1 VASCEWVA
9 ARRMDARGAAVYH
22 GGMQDTCVVELRAV
36 AWDVELTEPFG
47 IATGVQTRACNV
59 LVEVRLAD
67 GTRGLGE
74 AAPFP
79 AVSGET
85 QAAVLDAIEDMR
97 ETLLGQHA
105 SRMRW
110 LAAALRER
118 SAAVPSAR
126 AGVESAL
133 LDALCR
139 RLRLPMQRWFGGWE
153 DHLRTDITIVTGSAH
168 SAAAAASRAVAQ
180 GFDTLKVKVGGA
192 SLDHDRARV
201 EAIRAVAPAARL
213 VLDANASLEPAEAI
227 ELVDAIGPST
237 IALFEQPVAALDLEG
252 LRRVRERA
260 GVRVAADESARTAA
274 DVYALASHAAADV
287 INIKITKSGVVEAC
301 DMIAAARAA
310 GLGLMIGGMV
320 ETPLAMMVSACLA
333 AGHGG
338 FEFVDLD
345 TPLFMRDPPVD
356 GWMQHGPAIDLQS
369 IEAGHGI
376 TIRSGRVGT

>member
-1 VASCEWVA
+1 
-9 ARRMDARGAAVYH
+9 MDARGEAVYH
-22 GGMQDTCVVELRAV
+22 AGMHDTCVVELRAV
-36 AWDVELTEPFG
+36 AWDIELTEPFG
-47 IATGVQTRACNV
+47 IATGAQTKACNV

-85 QAAVLDAIEDMR
+85 QAAVLEAIEDMR
-97 ETLLGQHA
+97 EILLGKHA
-105 SRMRW
+105 SRLRW

-118 SAAVPSAR
+118 SAPVPSAR

-133 LDALCR
+133 LDALCHR
-139 RLRLPMQRWFGGWE
+139 SRLPMQRWFGGWE
-153 DHLRTDITIVTGSAH
+153 DQLRTDITIVTGSVH
-168 SAAAAASRAVAQ
+168 SAAAAANRALAQ

-201 EAIRAVAPAARL
+201 EAIRSVAPDARL

-227 ELVDAIGPST
+227 ELVHAIGPSA
-237 IALFEQPVAALDLEG
+237 IALFEQPVAALDLGG
-252 LRRVRERA
+252 LRQVRER
-260 GVRVAADESARTAA
+260 GKVRVAADESARSAA

-356 GWMQHGPAIDLQS
+356 GWVQHGPAIDLKS
-369 IEAGHGI
+369 IQAGHGI
-376 TIRSGRVGT
+376 TIRRGQVGT